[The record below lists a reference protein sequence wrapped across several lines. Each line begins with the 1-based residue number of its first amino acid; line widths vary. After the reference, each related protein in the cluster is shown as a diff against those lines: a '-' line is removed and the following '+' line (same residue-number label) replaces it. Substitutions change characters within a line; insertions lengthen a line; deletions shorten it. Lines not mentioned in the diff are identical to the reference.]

1 MAILKQSEAVAIVQR
16 FEGKRVGVIGDLML
30 DRYTWGTASR
40 ISQEAPVPV
49 VAVNRESAAPGGA
62 ANVLRNLACLGASPV
77 AFGVIGKDRAGTELV
92 ELLSEDHVDTHGVV
106 KDLSRMTTIKT
117 RVIADHQQIVR
128 VDREQALPLSEE
140 TNRLLVK
147 NITKA
152 IDNNEL
158 DAIVFEDYAKGVIS
172 KKLLSSVSQHA
183 ASKNIPIALDPHPGN
198 TVLTTGLTLMTPNR
212 SEAFNMA
219 GIYPSPGVMPIDHD
233 RPLMDV
239 VDYLQKSYA
248 PKHLLIT
255 LGGAGMALFTEGE
268 EPHHIKTQAKE
279 VFDVSGA
286 GDTVIASYLL
296 SIVAGATPVESA
308 SIANHAAGIVV
319 AKVGTVPATVQELLE
334 SFHS

>member
-1 MAILKQSEAVAIVQR
+1 VKQTDAVAIVQR

-30 DRYTWGTASR
+30 DRYIWGTATR

-62 ANVLRNLACLGASPV
+62 ANVLRNLSSLGASPV
-77 AFGVIGKDRAGTELV
+77 AFGVIGKDAAGTELV
-92 ELLSEDHVDTHGVV
+92 ELLTQDKTDTHGVV
-106 KDLSRMTTIKT
+106 KDLSRMTTVKT

-128 VDREQALPLSEE
+128 VDREQALTLSSE
-140 TNRLLVK
+140 TDRTLTK

-158 DAIVFEDYAKGVIS
+158 DAIIFEDYAKGVIS
-172 KKLLSSVSQHA
+172 KKLMSSVVKHA
-183 ASKNIPIALDPHPGN
+183 ESKDIPVALDPHPGN
-198 TVLTTGLTLMTPNR
+198 PVFTTGLSLMTPNR
-212 SEAFNMA
+212 SEAFSIA
-219 GIYPSPGVMPIDHD
+219 GVYPSPGVMPIDHD
-233 RPLMDV
+233 KPLMAV
-239 VDYLQKSYA
+239 VEYLQQSFS

-255 LGGAGMALFTEGE
+255 LGGAGMALFTKDAD
-268 EPHHIKTQAKE
+268 PHHIKTQAKE

-296 SIVAGATPVESA
+296 ALVAGATPVDA
-308 SIANHAAGIVV
+308 ATIANHAAGVV
-319 AKVGTVPATVQELLE
+319 VGKVGTAPVTIQELLE